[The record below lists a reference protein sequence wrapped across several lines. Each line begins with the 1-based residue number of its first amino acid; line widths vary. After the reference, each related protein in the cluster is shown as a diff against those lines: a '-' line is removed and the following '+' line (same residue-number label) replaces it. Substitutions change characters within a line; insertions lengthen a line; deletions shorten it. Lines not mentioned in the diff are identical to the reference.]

1 MVDHPEQIGGSRRG
15 VFGVLALVFG
25 VFALWSSW
33 NPGYLYL
40 TRAAGFTVI
49 GAGATCLWMKE
60 RNRHYSLAVAF
71 SYVTAVLA
79 IGVLVEWLTAP
90 ANQTESINIWY
101 TPLLVLFMLAPAV
114 SAIVARFRFH
124 A

>member
-1 MVDHPEQIGGSRRG
+1 MDERTQQALLPRG
-15 VFGVLALVFG
+15 RVLVRDRCP
-25 VFALWSSW
+25 SH
-33 NPGYLYL
+33 
-40 TRAAGFTVI
+40 R
-49 GAGATCLWMKE
+49 C
-60 RNRHYSLAVAF
+60 
-71 SYVTAVLA
+71 
-79 IGVLVEWLTAP
+79 VLVEWLTAP